1 MTTMVMCQVR
11 KVDNINEKVDWYN
24 ISRPALALMSEQEQ
38 AGVFA
43 YVDRNS
49 K

>member
-38 AGVFA
+38 AGVCA
-43 YVDRNS
+43 CVDRDS